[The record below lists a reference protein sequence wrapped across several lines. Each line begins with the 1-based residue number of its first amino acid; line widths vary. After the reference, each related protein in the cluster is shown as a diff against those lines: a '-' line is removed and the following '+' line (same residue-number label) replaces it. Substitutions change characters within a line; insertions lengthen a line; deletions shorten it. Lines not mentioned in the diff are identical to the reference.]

1 MTVAIIITAIIL
13 ILCVFSSKF
22 LHRFGVPTLL
32 IFILLGMVFGS
43 DGIVGIYFDNY
54 GLAETICS
62 VALIFIMFYGGFGT
76 NWNTARPVLKQSICM
91 STLGVIFTALLTGLF
106 CHYALGMSWLEG
118 LLTGSVVG
126 STDAASVFS
135 ILRSKK
141 LNLKG
146 GLASLLEIES
156 GSNDPVSYMMT
167 IIILTIMSVSS
178 DISLPWM
185 IAKQLLFGFGIGFGV
200 AFLSSKL
207 LSRINFE
214 INGMDAILVIGTA
227 LFTYGFSSWLGGNGY
242 LSVYIVGIVLGNS
255 KILHKTSLVHFFDG
269 ITWLMQI
276 AIFFVLGLLAFPS
289 KIPSVALP
297 AILISVFMIIVA
309 RPVATFLILSWFKT
323 PVRQQLL
330 VSWSGLRAPLLL
342 CSLFLS

>member
-146 GLASLLEIES
+146 GWLPCWKLKAAA
-156 GSNDPVSYMMT
+156 M
-167 IIILTIMSVSS
+167 IL
-178 DISLPWM
+178 
-185 IAKQLLFGFGIGFGV
+185 
-200 AFLSSKL
+200 
-207 LSRINFE
+207 
-214 INGMDAILVIGTA
+214 
-227 LFTYGFSSWLGGNGY
+227 
-242 LSVYIVGIVLGNS
+242 
-255 KILHKTSLVHFFDG
+255 
-269 ITWLMQI
+269 
-276 AIFFVLGLLAFPS
+276 
-289 KIPSVALP
+289 
-297 AILISVFMIIVA
+297 
-309 RPVATFLILSWFKT
+309 FLI
-323 PVRQQLL
+323 
-330 VSWSGLRAPLLL
+330 
-342 CSLFLS
+342 